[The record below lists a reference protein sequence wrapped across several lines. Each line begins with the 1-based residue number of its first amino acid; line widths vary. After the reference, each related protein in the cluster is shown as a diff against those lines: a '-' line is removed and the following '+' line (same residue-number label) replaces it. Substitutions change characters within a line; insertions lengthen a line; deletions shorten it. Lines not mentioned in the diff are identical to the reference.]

1 MDHIRWT
8 YWNQP
13 TILSFHRLKKHFS
26 LQKNQKSNLTAKMLL
41 VYFTAKSWV
50 WFLKHKAKS
59 SLILE
64 MFDISPPT
72 PKLDK
77 FCILIYFFL
86 ILCLGYFFPVA
97 LQKCLKPYT
106 YAAIRKKKKTHLFNW
121 KYLGVSRKICILAD
135 NFCTEFGPM
144 GLEVSEIVNPEKKN
158 L

>member
-1 MDHIRWT
+1 
-8 YWNQP
+8 
-13 TILSFHRLKKHFS
+13 
-26 LQKNQKSNLTAKMLL
+26 
-41 VYFTAKSWV
+41 
-50 WFLKHKAKS
+50 
-59 SLILE
+59 

-86 ILCLGYFFPVA
+86 ILGLGYFFPGA

-106 YAAIRKKKKTHLFNW
+106 YAAIRKKKKKNHLFNW

-135 NFCTEFGPM
+135 NFCTEFGLM